1 MALNRIA
8 QIPGRVTNL
17 EAEQM
22 SGVAI
27 PRRTTGDM
35 VGLLLD
41 GSDDDE
47 LEGEEWDEDEEDW
60 DDEEWDEEEDDGIY
74 SAGARLLPRNAK
86 RGNEL

>member
-1 MALNRIA
+1 
-8 QIPGRVTNL
+8 
-17 EAEQM
+17 M

-60 DDEEWDEEEDDGIY
+60 DDEEWDEDEDDE
-74 SAGARLLPRNAK
+74 GAAPDGEPALWVSDENDDR
-86 RGNEL
+86 